1 MDYQFTNL
9 TDSDVSRLIEVTKK
23 VSEEDFPELK
33 HKYAIIE
40 VVFFRADNMLGDK
53 LEKEVND
60 FIGGSV
66 ISLNETSAL
75 RTTSAPPK
83 ACLQIE
89 LSTFETYPSW
99 KQSFSLRHE
108 FAHMIKKEE
117 SKALSNLISEY
128 GVDKMRSFVR
138 YENEFG
144 VHLLMI
150 EKWQDDWLK
159 EPVGFNDSL
168 PNPALATLSIRKTKG
183 KKEAMLFCV
192 QNIVHLLTLIKLYDN
207 VSDDKKGQVR
217 VKKRMAKQYLQSF
230 NGALKVDSKN
240 FPESHCWFDKDDFLT
255 QTLYYQK
262 IGKLLALMEN
272 A

>member
-1 MDYQFTNL
+1 MDYQFINL
-9 TDSDVSRLIEVTKK
+9 TDSDVSRLIELIKK

-33 HKYAIIE
+33 HNYATIK

-60 FIGGSV
+60 FIGGWL
-66 ISLNETSAL
+66 ISLNEASAL

-89 LSTFETYPSW
+89 LRTFEIFPSW

-108 FAHMIKKEE
+108 FAHMIKKEA
-117 SKALSNLISEY
+117 SKTLSNLISEY
-128 GVDKMRSFVR
+128 GVDTMRSFVR

-168 PNPALATLSIRKTKG
+168 PNPALVALSIRKTK
-183 KKEAMLFCV
+183 
-192 QNIVHLLTLIKLYDN
+192 
-207 VSDDKKGQVR
+207 
-217 VKKRMAKQYLQSF
+217 
-230 NGALKVDSKN
+230 
-240 FPESHCWFDKDDFLT
+240 
-255 QTLYYQK
+255 
-262 IGKLLALMEN
+262 
-272 A
+272 